1 METCEVI
8 GWLDIHADK
17 AQVLVR
23 EGSGR
28 VSLQDATPDNSFG
41 HQSIQTGT
49 FRRGNPIFDPV
60 TNKFLGYE
68 MESVP
73 NAVVAAASNF

>member
-23 EGSGR
+23 EESGR
-28 VSLQDATPDNSFG
+28 VSLQTASPDSSFG

-60 TNKFLGYE
+60 THKFLGYE

-73 NAVVAAASNF
+73 NPFVAVA